1 MADHNLT
8 PEQYENVFEK
18 LSELRLSD
26 HELDNIRKSPT
37 MLRQLAA
44 SVGWVSEERA

>member
-1 MADHNLT
+1 MKEHNLT
-8 PEQYENVFEK
+8 PEQYENVFHELGKLK
-18 LSELRLSD
+18 LSN